1 MEISISQEKGKVPV
15 SVFRVKGDLRSEDE
29 LLSEAKTAY
38 ESGTRN
44 ILLDL
49 SGVRFMSSSGLRAV
63 HKIFNLLRTDA
74 PDESDEA
81 MRSGISSGTFTS
93 PHLKLLKPQK
103 NVLEVLK
110 LAGYDMFLEIHQDYK
125 KAIASF

>member
-1 MEISISQEKGKVPV
+1 MEISVSQEQGNVPV
-15 SVFRVKGDLRSEDE
+15 SVFHVKGDLRSEDE
-29 LLSEAKTAY
+29 LLSQAKNAY
-38 ESGTRN
+38 ESGARN

-49 SGVRFMSSSGLRAV
+49 SDVRFMSSSGLRAI
-63 HKIFNLLRTDA
+63 HKIFDMLRTDA

-81 MRSGISSGTFTS
+81 MRAGISAGTFTS
-93 PHLKLLKPQK
+93 PHIKLFKPQK

-125 KAIASF
+125 KAIDSF